1 MHDVIILVGTFPYPQ
16 EVSGYAA
23 QWLSDMGSAA
33 SDNGITI
40 QYCMA
45 WPRHY
50 LQSILVDAV
59 NQIRVSGD
67 YQPGNTQWRIGDT
80 TILAEALG
88 LAAFKDVSVLSVSIT
103 LVTHARTLARFPLT
117 VFFTSR
123 TFTLYLM
130 RRSVS
135 SRIPNL
141 IPSWKQ
147 CLLLWLLV
155 PWELE
160 TVWTQ

>member
-1 MHDVIILVGTFPYPQ
+1 MHYMCLCFRRCTNLLKTGCMRW
-16 EVSGYAA
+16 EVLQIS
-23 QWLSDMGSAA
+23 LIS
-33 SDNGITI
+33 

-45 WPRHY
+45 WPRHF
-50 LQSILVDAV
+50 LQGSSINRVT
-59 NQIRVSGD
+59 QIRVSGD

-88 LAAFKDVSVLSVSIT
+88 ISAFKDVSVLTVSY
-103 LVTHARTLARFPLT
+103 LSVTHTRTHTRARSHTHKRQVPLT
-117 VFFTSR
+117 VFFTYR

-155 PWELE
+155 H
-160 TVWTQ
+160 